1 LYNLIE
7 TQWAEITEAF
17 PLCCIITKQACTQLE
32 SHCHP
37 ASLDLLI
44 LLVEEK
50 RVFFSRLAFALCFV
64 HQLLELQA
72 EMLTGQ

>member
-1 LYNLIE
+1 MLMGRSGAPSRLD
-7 TQWAEITEAF
+7 
-17 PLCCIITKQACTQLE
+17 
-32 SHCHP
+32 P

-64 HQLLELQA
+64 HQLLERGALGSDAVQVFFFFFLIVLF
-72 EMLTGQ
+72 LTV

>member
-1 LYNLIE
+1 MGRSRAPSRLD
-7 TQWAEITEAF
+7 
-17 PLCCIITKQACTQLE
+17 
-32 SHCHP
+32 P